1 MSEWINAMHRSTKKK
16 KKTKTNKNK
25 SATNMV
31 NVAFSVTHGE
41 ELKKPLE
48 TWVMVDAVEDW
59 SSEWRRPLQ
68 SLDMRGA
75 RDVYPAIH
83 MTFSSQVLSHSTR
96 NTLGEKYS
104 LGVYFLLVYICQ
116 LICTNLFPLL
126 ANIKRHLLY
135 NSKMQKKE

>member
-1 MSEWINAMHRSTKKK
+1 MLCTEVPKNKQ
-16 KKTKTNKNK
+16 TNKQK
-25 SATNMV
+25 QISYQHGKCGFQCYSWRRTQEATGNM
-31 NVAFSVTHGE
+31 SDGGCCGG
-41 ELKKPLE
+41 LIIR
-48 TWVMVDAVEDW
+48 
-59 SSEWRRPLQ
+59 WRRPLQ

-83 MTFSSQVLSHSTR
+83 MTVSNQVLSHSTR